1 MPCYIRGQIFCSIIA
16 FAKMEFITS
25 NKGSKKL
32 CYAGHAYTKKNQ
44 SKTTV
49 RWECTQCSARQ
60 CKGAL
65 ITDLAVSNLM
75 IITNYTYIIEQFSQ
89 KQMFEFFHKKKQNK
103 NKQMFE
109 YEFRMQN

>member
-16 FAKMEFITS
+16 FTKMEFISS
-25 NKGSKKL
+25 NKGSRKL
-32 CYAGHAYTKKNQ
+32 CYAGHAYTNKNQ

-49 RWECTQCSARQ
+49 QKYNTHTHR
-60 CKGAL
+60 GAL

-89 KQMFEFFHKKKQNK
+89 KQMFEFFHTKK

-109 YEFRMQN
+109 YEFNMQN